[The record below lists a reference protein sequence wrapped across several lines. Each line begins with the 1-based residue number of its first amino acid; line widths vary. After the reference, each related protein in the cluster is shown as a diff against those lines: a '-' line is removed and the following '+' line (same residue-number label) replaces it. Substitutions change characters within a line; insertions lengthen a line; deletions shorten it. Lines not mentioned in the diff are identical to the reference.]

1 MKEPQGKKEYY
12 AKSNPLILNKDHL
25 AEVGKLAERYGEEI
39 GRKEEGGVAGR
50 LHDFG
55 KYSDRFQ
62 GVLLGT
68 HHGIDHAVGG
78 AVYLYLRNL
87 RKKNARIRYTSVIE
101 SILGHHDGLRSMDEL
116 DAMWQAENYAACLT
130 QKEPALST
138 KEEYLNAKKVFGTYH
153 FPEFSAP
160 ELPGPAFDYPVEA
173 MLDTRMLFSCLVDA
187 DYTISALD
195 NDPEYLK
202 KSVGQALD
210 VEASLQKLS
219 QHMDELRKTSTAKE
233 SLNRLREQVF
243 TTCGEMGERC
253 EPGLFRL
260 TAPTGVGKTMAML
273 HFALRH
279 CQTHGLRRIIVVLP
293 FLTLAEQTEEE
304 YKELIPGLL
313 VDHSQKDLPEAARE
327 LAARWDAPLVITT
340 SVRFFESLFSD
351 RPPTCRKLHHIANS
365 VVLFDEA
372 QSLPAQLAPATLR
385 AVHRLCE
392 RYHCTMLFSTA
403 TQPEFGALPPL
414 QKGKEAVW
422 EPTELLPDHAD
433 LYRQM
438 HRVNAAWCLEEDT
451 PLADIA
457 EEMAQQSSVCA
468 IVNLRRHA
476 RTLFQ
481 QLSEACGG
489 EKESLFLLSTDLC
502 PAHRLEVVET
512 IKKRLKQGRPCRVVA
527 TQCIEAGVDLDFD
540 AMYRAL
546 APLEAIIQAAGR
558 CNRNGRLPNGGQL
571 TIFIPDEA
579 GNLYPGG
586 EYERAANVVKDLWSK
601 TRRGLDLDD
610 PALIAEYYALLF
622 AGSKEDL
629 ALKQALTQKN
639 YPAVREAYQLIRQ
652 QGIQVIVPW
661 GKPENFQAIAK
672 EALDHGLSGE
682 LLRKAAPITVSCFER
697 EWVEQHATPL
707 YYINRRYGQK
717 TESGYYVLN
726 TGHERYYDSVVGLQ
740 IQSET
745 SGFSFLGY

>member
-78 AVYLYLRNL
+78 AVYLYLR
-87 RKKNARIRYTSVIE
+87 KNKARVRYTSVIE

-116 DAMWQAENYAACLT
+116 NERWQAENYAACLT

-138 KEEYLNAKKVFGTYH
+138 KEEYEEAIEAFRKD
-153 FPEFSAP
+153 FPDSFQ
-160 ELPGPAFDYPVEA
+160 LPKRTFEGGIEEA

-187 DYTISALD
+187 DYTISALEK
-195 NDPEYLK
+195 NPEYLK
-202 KSVGQALD
+202 ESVGQMLD
-210 VEASLQKLS
+210 AEASLRTLF
-219 QHMDELRKTSTAKE
+219 QHMDELRKSSTAKE

-243 TTCGEMGERC
+243 TTCGDMGERC

-273 HFALRH
+273 YFALRH
-279 CQTHGLRRIIVVLP
+279 CQANGLRRIIVVLP
-293 FLTLAEQTEEE
+293 FLTLAEQTERE
-304 YKELIPGLL
+304 YRQLIPDLL
-313 VDHSQKDLPEAARE
+313 VDHSQKELPEGARE

-351 RPPTCRKLHHIANS
+351 QPTSCRKLHHIANS

-372 QSLPAQLAPATLR
+372 QSLPAQLAPATLK
-385 AVHRLCE
+385 AVHWLCK

-403 TQPEFGALPPL
+403 TQPEFGALPAL
-414 QKGKEAVW
+414 QQEGEVVW
-422 EPTELLPDHAD
+422 EPTEVLAD
-433 LYRQM
+433 YADFYRQM
-438 HRVNAAWCLEEDT
+438 HRVNSVWYLEENT
-451 PLADIA
+451 PFAAIA
-457 EEMAQQSSVCA
+457 AEMTEQRSVCA

-476 RTLFQ
+476 RELFAE
-481 QLSEACGG
+481 LSKRCE
-489 EKESLFLLSTDLC
+489 EEESLFLLSTDLC
-502 PAHRLEVVET
+502 PAHRLAVIDE
-512 IKKRLKQGRPCRVVA
+512 IQARLHNNLPCRVVA

-540 AMYRAL
+540 AMYRTL

-558 CNRNGRLPNGGQL
+558 CNRNGRLPQGGTL
-571 TIFIPDEA
+571 TVFLPEEA
-579 GNLYPGG
+579 GTLYPGG
-586 EYERAANVVKDLWSK
+586 EYERAAGVVKALWGR
-601 TRRGLDLDD
+601 TRRGLDLDS
-610 PALIAEYYALLF
+610 PALIAEYYDMLF
-622 AGSKEDL
+622 EESKED
-629 ALKQALTQKN
+629 QALQKALSSKN

-652 QGIQVIVPW
+652 QGVQVIVPW
-661 GKPENFQAIAK
+661 GDREEFQKIAR
-672 EALDHGLSGE
+672 ELQDGLTGG
-682 LLRKAAPITVSCFER
+682 LLRRAAPLTVSCFER
-697 EWVEQHATPL
+697 DWVEQHATPL
-707 YYINRRYGQK
+707 YYIDRRSGQK
-717 TESGYYVLN
+717 TESAYYLLN
-726 TGHERYYDSVVGLQ
+726 TGHEGAYDNKTGLDTEKDLSNIFYQ
-740 IQSET
+740 
-745 SGFSFLGY
+745 

>member
-62 GVLLGT
+62 GILLGT
-68 HHGIDHAVGG
+68 HHGIDHAIGG
-78 AVYLYLRNL
+78 AVYLYLR
-87 RKKNARIRYTSVIE
+87 KNRARIRYTSVIE
-101 SILGHHDGLRSMDEL
+101 SILGHHDGLRSMGEL
-116 DAMWQAENYAACLT
+116 NERWQAENYAACLT

-138 KEEYLNAKKVFGTYH
+138 KEEYLNAAKAFGTYH
-153 FPEFSAP
+153 FPKFSAP

-187 DYTISALD
+187 DYTISALEK
-195 NDPEYLK
+195 NPEYLK
-202 KSVGQALD
+202 ESVGQMLD
-210 VEASLQKLS
+210 AEASLRTLF
-219 QHMDELRKTSTAKE
+219 QHMDELRKSSTAKE

-243 TTCGEMGERC
+243 TTCGDMGERC

-313 VDHSQKDLPEAARE
+313 VDHSQKDLPEEARE

-351 RPPTCRKLHHIANS
+351 RPTTCRKLHHIANS

-414 QKGKEAVW
+414 QKGNKSVW
-422 EPTELLPDHAD
+422 EPIELLPDHAD
-433 LYRQM
+433 LYHQM
-438 HRVNAAWCLEEDT
+438 HRVNAVWCLEKDT

-571 TIFIPDEA
+571 TVFIPDEM
-579 GNLYPGG
+579 GKLYPGG

-622 AGSKEDL
+622 AGSKEDP

-726 TGHERYYDSVVGLQ
+726 TGHEACYDNVIGLNVQ
-740 IQSET
+740 CET
-745 SGFSFLGY
+745 SEVYFL

>member
-78 AVYLYLRNL
+78 AVYLYLR
-87 RKKNARIRYTSVIE
+87 KNKARVRYTSVIE

-116 DAMWQAENYAACLT
+116 NERWQAENYAACLT

-138 KEEYLNAKKVFGTYH
+138 KEEYEEAIEAFRKD
-153 FPEFSAP
+153 FPDSFQ
-160 ELPGPAFDYPVEA
+160 LPKRTFEGGIEEA

-243 TTCGEMGERC
+243 TICGEMGERY

-304 YKELIPGLL
+304 YKELIPDLL
-313 VDHSQKDLPEAARE
+313 VDHSQKELPEEARE

-351 RPPTCRKLHHIANS
+351 RPTTCRKLHHIANS

-438 HRVNAAWCLEEDT
+438 HRVNAVWCLEKDT

-481 QLSEACGG
+481 QLSKACGG

-512 IKKRLKQGRPCRVVA
+512 IKKRLKQGQPCRVVA

-571 TIFIPDEA
+571 TVFIPDEM
-579 GNLYPGG
+579 GKLYPGG

-622 AGSKEDL
+622 AGSKEDP

-726 TGHERYYDSVVGLQ
+726 TGHERYYDNVVGLQ

>member
-1 MKEPQGKKEYY
+1 MKELQGKKEYY

-39 GRKEEGGVAGR
+39 GRTEEAGVAGR

-78 AVYLYLRNL
+78 AVYLYLL
-87 RKKNARIRYTSVIE
+87 KKNARLRYTAVIE
-101 SILGHHDGLRSMDEL
+101 SILGHHDGLRSMGEL
-116 DAMWQAENYAACLT
+116 NERWQAENYAACLT

-138 KEEYLNAKKVFGTYH
+138 KEEYLNAAKAFGTYH
-153 FPEFSAP
+153 FPKFSAP

-187 DYTISALD
+187 DYTISALEK
-195 NDPEYLK
+195 NPEYLK
-202 KSVGQALD
+202 ESVGQALD
-210 VEASLQKLS
+210 VEASLRTLF

-243 TTCGEMGERC
+243 TICGEMGERC

-313 VDHSQKDLPEAARE
+313 VDHSQKDLPEEARE

-351 RPPTCRKLHHIANS
+351 RPTACRKLHYIANS

-414 QKGKEAVW
+414 QKGNKPVW

-433 LYRQM
+433 LYHQM
-438 HRVNAAWCLEEDT
+438 HRVNAVWCLEKDT
-451 PLADIA
+451 LLADIA
-457 EEMAQQSSVCA
+457 EEMAQQSRVCA

-512 IKKRLKQGRPCRVVA
+512 IKKRLKQGQPCRVVA

-571 TIFIPDEA
+571 TVFIPDEV
-579 GNLYPGG
+579 GTLYPGG

-622 AGSKEDL
+622 AGSKEDP

-726 TGHERYYDSVVGLQ
+726 TGHEACYDNVIGLNVQ
-740 IQSET
+740 CET
-745 SGFSFLGY
+745 SEVYFL

>member
-68 HHGIDHAVGG
+68 HHGIDHAIGG
-78 AVYLYLRNL
+78 AVYLYLR
-87 RKKNARIRYTSVIE
+87 KNRARIRYTSVIE
-101 SILGHHDGLRSMDEL
+101 SILGHHDGLRSMGEL
-116 DAMWQAENYAACLT
+116 NERWQAENYAACLT

-138 KEEYLNAKKVFGTYH
+138 KEEYLNAAKAFGTYH
-153 FPEFSAP
+153 FPKFSAP

-187 DYTISALD
+187 DYTISALEK
-195 NDPEYLK
+195 NPEYLK
-202 KSVGQALD
+202 ESVGQMLD
-210 VEASLQKLS
+210 AEASLRTLF
-219 QHMDELRKTSTAKE
+219 QHMDELRKSSTAKE

-243 TTCGEMGERC
+243 TTCGDMGERC

-304 YKELIPGLL
+304 YKKLIPSLL
-313 VDHSQKDLPEAARE
+313 VDHSQKELPEEARE

-351 RPPTCRKLHHIANS
+351 RPTTCRKLHHIANS

-414 QKGKEAVW
+414 QKGNKSVW
-422 EPTELLPDHAD
+422 EPIELLPDHAD
-433 LYRQM
+433 LYHQM
-438 HRVNAAWCLEEDT
+438 HRVNAVWCLEKDT

-571 TIFIPDEA
+571 TVFIPDEV

-586 EYERAANVVKDLWSK
+586 EYERAANVVKDLWYK

-622 AGSKEDL
+622 AGSKEDP

-697 EWVEQHATPL
+697 DWVEQHATPL

-726 TGHERYYDSVVGLQ
+726 TGHEACYDNVIGLNVQ
-740 IQSET
+740 CET
-745 SGFSFLGY
+745 SEVYFL

>member
-39 GRKEEGGVAGR
+39 GRKEEAGVAGR

-138 KEEYLNAKKVFGTYH
+138 KKEYLNAKKVFGTYH

-187 DYTISALD
+187 DYTISALEK
-195 NDPEYLK
+195 NPEYLK
-202 KSVGQALD
+202 EIVGQALD
-210 VEASLQKLS
+210 VEASLRALF
-219 QHMDELRKTSTAKE
+219 QHMDELRKKSTAKE

-243 TTCGEMGERC
+243 TTCGEMGERY

-273 HFALRH
+273 YFALRH

-304 YKELIPGLL
+304 YKELIPSLL

-351 RPPTCRKLHHIANS
+351 RPTTCRKLHHIANS

-414 QKGKEAVW
+414 QKGNKPVW

-433 LYRQM
+433 LYHQM
-438 HRVNAAWCLEEDT
+438 HRANAVWCLEKDT
-451 PLADIA
+451 LLADIA

-481 QLSEACGG
+481 QLSKACGG

-512 IKKRLKQGRPCRVVA
+512 IKKRLKQGQPCRVVA

-571 TIFIPDEA
+571 TVFIPDEM
-579 GNLYPGG
+579 GKLYPGG

-610 PALIAEYYALLF
+610 PALIAEYYASLF
-622 AGSKEDL
+622 AGSKEDP

-652 QGIQVIVPW
+652 QGVQVIVPW
-661 GKPENFQAIAK
+661 GDLDEFQAIAK
-672 EALDHGLSGE
+672 EAEHGLTGK
-682 LLRKAAPITVSCFER
+682 LLHRAAPITVSCFER
-697 EWVEQHATPL
+697 DWVEQHATPL

-726 TGHERYYDSVVGLQ
+726 TGHEDAYDAVTGLN
-740 IQSET
+740 IQSEL
-745 SGFSFLGY
+745 SDICFA

>member
-39 GRKEEGGVAGR
+39 GRKEEAGVAGR

-78 AVYLYLRNL
+78 AVYLYLR
-87 RKKNARIRYTSVIE
+87 KNKARVRYTAVIE

-160 ELPGPAFDYPVEA
+160 ELPGPAFHYPVEA

-187 DYTISALD
+187 DYTISALEK
-195 NDPEYLK
+195 NPEYLK
-202 KSVGQALD
+202 ESVGQALD
-210 VEASLQKLS
+210 AEASLRTLF
-219 QHMDELRKTSTAKE
+219 QHMEKLRKNSTAKE

-313 VDHSQKDLPEAARE
+313 VDHSQKDLPEAVRE

-351 RPPTCRKLHHIANS
+351 RPTACRKLHHIANS

-385 AVHRLCE
+385 AVNRLCE

-414 QKGKEAVW
+414 QKGNKSVW
-422 EPTELLPDHAD
+422 EPIELLPDHAD
-433 LYRQM
+433 LYHQM
-438 HRVNAAWCLEEDT
+438 HRVNAVWCLEKDT
-451 PLADIA
+451 LLADIA

-512 IKKRLKQGRPCRVVA
+512 IKKRLKQGQPCRVVA

-571 TIFIPDEA
+571 TIFIPDEV

-697 EWVEQHATPL
+697 DWVEQHATPL

-726 TGHERYYDSVVGLQ
+726 TGHEDAYDAVTGLN
-740 IQSET
+740 IQSEL
-745 SGFSFLGY
+745 SDICFA

>member
-62 GVLLGT
+62 GILLGT
-68 HHGIDHAVGG
+68 HHGIDHAIGG
-78 AVYLYLRNL
+78 AVYLYLR
-87 RKKNARIRYTSVIE
+87 KNRARIRYTSVIE
-101 SILGHHDGLRSMDEL
+101 SILGHHDGLRSMGEL
-116 DAMWQAENYAACLT
+116 NERWQAENYAACLT

-138 KEEYLNAKKVFGTYH
+138 KEEYLNAAKAFGTYH
-153 FPEFSAP
+153 FPKFSAP

-187 DYTISALD
+187 DYTISALEK
-195 NDPEYLK
+195 NPEYLK
-202 KSVGQALD
+202 ESVGQMLD
-210 VEASLQKLS
+210 AEASLRTLF
-219 QHMDELRKTSTAKE
+219 QHMDELRKSSTAKE

-243 TTCGEMGERC
+243 TTCGDMGERC

-313 VDHSQKDLPEAARE
+313 VDHSQKDLPEEARE

-351 RPPTCRKLHHIANS
+351 RPTTCRKLHHIANS

-403 TQPEFGALPPL
+403 TQPEFGALPSL
-414 QKGKEAVW
+414 QKGNKSVW
-422 EPTELLPDHAD
+422 EPIELLPDHAD
-433 LYRQM
+433 LYHQM
-438 HRVNAAWCLEEDT
+438 HRVNAVWCLEKDT

-571 TIFIPDEA
+571 TVFIPDEM
-579 GNLYPGG
+579 GKLYPGG

-622 AGSKEDL
+622 AGSKEDP

-726 TGHERYYDSVVGLQ
+726 TGHEACYDNVIGLNVQ
-740 IQSET
+740 CET
-745 SGFSFLGY
+745 SEVYFL

>member
-68 HHGIDHAVGG
+68 HHGIDHAIGG
-78 AVYLYLRNL
+78 AVYLYLR
-87 RKKNARIRYTSVIE
+87 KNRARIRYTSVIE

-116 DAMWQAENYAACLT
+116 NERWQAENYAACLT

-138 KEEYLNAKKVFGTYH
+138 KEEYLNAAKAFGTYH
-153 FPEFSAP
+153 FPKFSAP

-187 DYTISALD
+187 DYTISALEK
-195 NDPEYLK
+195 NPEYLK
-202 KSVGQALD
+202 ESVGQALD
-210 VEASLQKLS
+210 AEASLRTLF

-279 CQTHGLRRIIVVLP
+279 CQTHDLRRIIVVLP

-313 VDHSQKDLPEAARE
+313 VDHSQKDLPEEARE

-351 RPPTCRKLHHIANS
+351 RPTTCRKLHHIANS

-414 QKGKEAVW
+414 QKGNKSVW
-422 EPTELLPDHAD
+422 EPIELLPDHAD
-433 LYRQM
+433 LYHQM
-438 HRVNAAWCLEEDT
+438 HRVNAVWCLEKDT
-451 PLADIA
+451 LLADIA

-481 QLSEACGG
+481 QLSKACGG

-512 IKKRLKQGRPCRVVA
+512 IKKRLKQGQPCRVVA

-571 TIFIPDEA
+571 TVFIPDEM
-579 GNLYPGG
+579 GKLYPGG

-610 PALIAEYYALLF
+610 PALIAEYYASLF
-622 AGSKEDL
+622 AGSKEDP

>member
-78 AVYLYLRNL
+78 AVYLYLR
-87 RKKNARIRYTSVIE
+87 KKNARIRYTSVIE

-116 DAMWQAENYAACLT
+116 DAKWKAENYAACLT
-130 QKEPALST
+130 QKAPALST
-138 KEEYLNAKKVFGTYH
+138 EEEYQEAIRAFHEDFPNAFK
-153 FPEFSAP
+153 
-160 ELPGPAFDYPVEA
+160 LPKQKFEEGLEA

-195 NDPEYLK
+195 NDPEYLE
-202 KSVGQALD
+202 KSVGPVLD
-210 VEASLQKLS
+210 VETSLQELF
-219 QHMDELRKTSTAKE
+219 QHMEELRKNSTAKE

-279 CQTHGLRRIIVVLP
+279 CRAHGLRRIIVVLP

-304 YKELIPGLL
+304 YKELIPDLL

-351 RPPTCRKLHHIANS
+351 RPTTCRKLHHIANS

-403 TQPEFGALPPL
+403 TQPEFGFLPALQTEKKP
-414 QKGKEAVW
+414 VW
-422 EPTELLPDHAD
+422 APTELLAEHAD

-438 HRVNAAWCLEEDT
+438 HRVNAVWCLERDT

-481 QLSEACGG
+481 QLSEVCDG

-502 PAHRLEVVET
+502 PAHRLEVVDT
-512 IKKRLKQGRPCRVVA
+512 IKKRLKQGQPCRVVA

-558 CNRNGRLPNGGQL
+558 CNRNGRLPDGGQL
-571 TIFIPDEA
+571 TVFIPDEM

-586 EYERAANVVKDLWSK
+586 EYERAAGIVKVLWNR
-601 TRRGLDLDD
+601 TRLGLDLDD

-622 AGSKEDL
+622 AGSKEDP
-629 ALKQALTQKN
+629 ALKQALAQKN

-652 QGIQVIVPW
+652 QGVQVIVPW
-661 GKPENFQAIAK
+661 GDLDEFQAIAK
-672 EALDHGLSGE
+672 EAEHGLTGK
-682 LLRKAAPITVSCFER
+682 LLHLAAPITVSCFER
-697 EWVEQHATPL
+697 DWVEQHATPL
-707 YYINRRYGQK
+707 YYINRRHGQK
-717 TESGYYVLN
+717 TESGYYLLN
-726 TGHERYYDSVVGLQ
+726 TGHEDAYDAVRGLD
-740 IQSET
+740 ITSEM
-745 SGFSFLGY
+745 SDIYFF

>member
-78 AVYLYLRNL
+78 AVYLYLR
-87 RKKNARIRYTSVIE
+87 KNKARIRYTSVIE
-101 SILGHHDGLRSMDEL
+101 SILGHHDGLRSMGEL
-116 DAMWQAENYAACLT
+116 NERWQAENYAACLT

-138 KEEYLNAKKVFGTYH
+138 KEEYLNAAKAFGTYH
-153 FPEFSAP
+153 FPKFSAP

-187 DYTISALD
+187 DYTISALEK
-195 NDPEYLK
+195 NPEYLK
-202 KSVGQALD
+202 ESVGQALD
-210 VEASLQKLS
+210 VEASLRALF

-243 TTCGEMGERC
+243 TTCGEMGERY

-293 FLTLAEQTEEE
+293 FLTLAEQTERE
-304 YKELIPGLL
+304 YQNLIPGLL
-313 VDHSQKDLPEAARE
+313 VDHSQKDLPEAVRE

-351 RPPTCRKLHHIANS
+351 RPTACRKLHHIANS

-414 QKGKEAVW
+414 QKGNKPVW

-433 LYRQM
+433 LYHQM
-438 HRVNAAWCLEEDT
+438 HRVNAAWCLEKDT

-481 QLSEACGG
+481 QLSKACGG

-512 IKKRLKQGRPCRVVA
+512 IKKRLKQGQPCRVVA

-558 CNRNGRLPNGGQL
+558 CNRNGRLPNGGRL
-571 TIFIPDEA
+571 TVFIPDEV
-579 GNLYPGG
+579 GKLYPGG
-586 EYERAANVVKDLWSK
+586 EYERAANVVKVLWSK

-726 TGHERYYDSVVGLQ
+726 TGHEKYYDSVVGLQ

>member
-39 GRKEEGGVAGR
+39 GRKEEAGVAGR

-78 AVYLYLRNL
+78 AVYLYLR
-87 RKKNARIRYTSVIE
+87 KNKARVRYTAVIE

-160 ELPGPAFDYPVEA
+160 ELPGPAFHYPVEA

-187 DYTISALD
+187 DYTISALEK
-195 NDPEYLK
+195 NPEYLK
-202 KSVGQALD
+202 ESVGQALD
-210 VEASLQKLS
+210 AEASLRTLF
-219 QHMDELRKTSTAKE
+219 QHMEKLRKNSTAKE

-313 VDHSQKDLPEAARE
+313 VDHSQKDLPEAVRE

-351 RPPTCRKLHHIANS
+351 RPTACRKLHHIANS

-385 AVHRLCE
+385 AVNRLCE
-392 RYHCTMLFSTA
+392 RYHCTMLFASPPKWEQIGMGTDRAFAGPCRLVSPDAPGQCGVVLGKGYSAGGYCRRNGTTEQCVRHCKPAPSRQDSVSA
-403 TQPEFGALPPL
+403 TFRSVRWGEGKLVSSQHGSLPGSSAGGSGDHQETSQTGPALPR
-414 QKGKEAVW
+414 GS
-422 EPTELLPDHAD
+422 
-433 LYRQM
+433 
-438 HRVNAAWCLEEDT
+438 N
-451 PLADIA
+451 
-457 EEMAQQSSVCA
+457 SV
-468 IVNLRRHA
+468 H
-476 RTLFQ
+476 
-481 QLSEACGG
+481 
-489 EKESLFLLSTDLC
+489 
-502 PAHRLEVVET
+502 
-512 IKKRLKQGRPCRVVA
+512 
-527 TQCIEAGVDLDFD
+527 
-540 AMYRAL
+540 
-546 APLEAIIQAAGR
+546 
-558 CNRNGRLPNGGQL
+558 
-571 TIFIPDEA
+571 
-579 GNLYPGG
+579 
-586 EYERAANVVKDLWSK
+586 
-601 TRRGLDLDD
+601 
-610 PALIAEYYALLF
+610 
-622 AGSKEDL
+622 
-629 ALKQALTQKN
+629 
-639 YPAVREAYQLIRQ
+639 
-652 QGIQVIVPW
+652 
-661 GKPENFQAIAK
+661 
-672 EALDHGLSGE
+672 
-682 LLRKAAPITVSCFER
+682 
-697 EWVEQHATPL
+697 
-707 YYINRRYGQK
+707 
-717 TESGYYVLN
+717 
-726 TGHERYYDSVVGLQ
+726 
-740 IQSET
+740 
-745 SGFSFLGY
+745 

>member
-78 AVYLYLRNL
+78 AVYLYLR
-87 RKKNARIRYTSVIE
+87 KNKARLRYTAVIE
-101 SILGHHDGLRSMDEL
+101 SILGHHDGLRSMGEL
-116 DAMWQAENYAACLT
+116 NERWQAENYAACLT

-138 KEEYLNAKKVFGTYH
+138 KEEYLNAAKAFGTYH
-153 FPEFSAP
+153 FPKFSAP

-187 DYTISALD
+187 DYTISALEK
-195 NDPEYLK
+195 NPEYLK
-202 KSVGQALD
+202 ESVGQMLD
-210 VEASLQKLS
+210 AEASLRTLF
-219 QHMDELRKTSTAKE
+219 QHMDELRKSSTAKE

-243 TTCGEMGERC
+243 TTCGDMGERC

-304 YKELIPGLL
+304 YKKLIPSLL
-313 VDHSQKDLPEAARE
+313 VDHSQKELPEEARE

-351 RPPTCRKLHHIANS
+351 RPTTCRKLHHIANS

-414 QKGKEAVW
+414 QKGNKSVW
-422 EPTELLPDHAD
+422 EPIELLPDHAD
-433 LYRQM
+433 LYHQM
-438 HRVNAAWCLEEDT
+438 HRVNAVWCLEKDT
-451 PLADIA
+451 LLADIA

-481 QLSEACGG
+481 QLSKACGG

-512 IKKRLKQGRPCRVVA
+512 IKKRLKQGQPCRVVA

-571 TIFIPDEA
+571 TVFIPDEM
-579 GNLYPGG
+579 GKLYPGG

-610 PALIAEYYALLF
+610 PALIAEYYASLF
-622 AGSKEDL
+622 AGSKEDP

>member
-78 AVYLYLRNL
+78 AVYLYLR
-87 RKKNARIRYTSVIE
+87 KNKARLRYTAVIE
-101 SILGHHDGLRSMDEL
+101 SILGHHDGLRSMGEL
-116 DAMWQAENYAACLT
+116 NERWQAENYAACLT

-138 KEEYLNAKKVFGTYH
+138 KEEYLNAAKAFGTYH
-153 FPEFSAP
+153 FPKFSAP

-187 DYTISALD
+187 DYTISALEK
-195 NDPEYLK
+195 NPEYLK
-202 KSVGQALD
+202 ESVGQMLD
-210 VEASLQKLS
+210 AEASLRTLF
-219 QHMDELRKTSTAKE
+219 QHMDELRKSSTAKE

-243 TTCGEMGERC
+243 TTCGDMGERC

-304 YKELIPGLL
+304 YKKLIPSLL
-313 VDHSQKDLPEAARE
+313 VDHSQKELPEEARE

-351 RPPTCRKLHHIANS
+351 RPTTCRKLHHIANS

-414 QKGKEAVW
+414 QKGNKSVW
-422 EPTELLPDHAD
+422 EPIELLPDHAD
-433 LYRQM
+433 LYHQM
-438 HRVNAAWCLEEDT
+438 HRVNAVWCLEKDT
-451 PLADIA
+451 LLADIA

-481 QLSEACGG
+481 QLSKACGG

-512 IKKRLKQGRPCRVVA
+512 IKKRLKQGQPCRVVA

-571 TIFIPDEA
+571 TVFIPDEM
-579 GNLYPGG
+579 GKLYPGG

-610 PALIAEYYALLF
+610 PALIAEYYASLF
-622 AGSKEDL
+622 AGSKEDP

-726 TGHERYYDSVVGLQ
+726 TGHEKYYDSVVGLQ

>member
-78 AVYLYLRNL
+78 AVYLYLR
-87 RKKNARIRYTSVIE
+87 KNKARVRYTSVIE

-116 DAMWQAENYAACLT
+116 NERWQAENYAACLT

-138 KEEYLNAKKVFGTYH
+138 KEEYLNAAKAFGTYH
-153 FPEFSAP
+153 FPKFSAP

-187 DYTISALD
+187 DYTISALEK
-195 NDPEYLK
+195 NPEYLK
-202 KSVGQALD
+202 ESVGQALD
-210 VEASLQKLS
+210 AEASLRTLF

-243 TTCGEMGERC
+243 TTCGDMGERC

-273 HFALRH
+273 YFALRH

-304 YKELIPGLL
+304 YKKLIPGLL
-313 VDHSQKDLPEAARE
+313 VDHSQKDLPEEARE

-351 RPPTCRKLHHIANS
+351 RPTTCRKLHHIANS

-414 QKGKEAVW
+414 QKGNKSVW
-422 EPTELLPDHAD
+422 EPIELLPDHAD
-433 LYRQM
+433 LYHQM
-438 HRVNAAWCLEEDT
+438 HRVNAVWCLEKDT
-451 PLADIA
+451 LLADIA

-481 QLSEACGG
+481 QLSKACGG

-512 IKKRLKQGRPCRVVA
+512 IKKRLKQGQPCRVVA

-571 TIFIPDEA
+571 TVFIPDEM
-579 GNLYPGG
+579 GKLYPGG

-622 AGSKEDL
+622 AGSKEDP

>member
-1 MKEPQGKKEYY
+1 M
-12 AKSNPLILNKDHL
+12 
-25 AEVGKLAERYGEEI
+25 
-39 GRKEEGGVAGR
+39 
-50 LHDFG
+50 
-55 KYSDRFQ
+55 
-62 GVLLGT
+62 
-68 HHGIDHAVGG
+68 
-78 AVYLYLRNL
+78 
-87 RKKNARIRYTSVIE
+87 
-101 SILGHHDGLRSMDEL
+101 
-116 DAMWQAENYAACLT
+116 
-130 QKEPALST
+130 
-138 KEEYLNAKKVFGTYH
+138 
-153 FPEFSAP
+153 
-160 ELPGPAFDYPVEA
+160 
-173 MLDTRMLFSCLVDA
+173 
-187 DYTISALD
+187 
-195 NDPEYLK
+195 
-202 KSVGQALD
+202 
-210 VEASLQKLS
+210 
-219 QHMDELRKTSTAKE
+219 
-233 SLNRLREQVF
+233 
-243 TTCGEMGERC
+243 
-253 EPGLFRL
+253 
-260 TAPTGVGKTMAML
+260 
-273 HFALRH
+273 
-279 CQTHGLRRIIVVLP
+279 
-293 FLTLAEQTEEE
+293 
-304 YKELIPGLL
+304 
-313 VDHSQKDLPEAARE
+313 DHSQKELPEAARE

-351 RPPTCRKLHHIANS
+351 RPTACRKLHHIANS

-438 HRVNAAWCLEEDT
+438 HRVNAVWCLEKDT

-481 QLSEACGG
+481 QLSKACGG
-489 EKESLFLLSTDLC
+489 EKGSLFLLSTDLC

-512 IKKRLKQGRPCRVVA
+512 IKKRLKQGQPCRVVA

-726 TGHERYYDSVVGLQ
+726 TGHEDAYDAVTGLN
-740 IQSET
+740 IQSEL
-745 SGFSFLGY
+745 SDICFA

>member
-39 GRKEEGGVAGR
+39 GRKEEAGVAGR

-78 AVYLYLRNL
+78 AVYLYLR
-87 RKKNARIRYTSVIE
+87 KKNAHIRYTSVIE

-116 DAMWQAENYAACLT
+116 NERWQAENYAVCLT

-138 KEEYLNAKKVFGTYH
+138 KEEYLNAAKAFGTYH
-153 FPEFSAP
+153 FPKFSAP

-187 DYTISALD
+187 DYTISALEK
-195 NDPEYLK
+195 NPEYLK
-202 KSVGQALD
+202 ESVGQALD
-210 VEASLQKLS
+210 AEASLRTLF

-351 RPPTCRKLHHIANS
+351 RPTACRKLHHIANS

-433 LYRQM
+433 LYHQM
-438 HRVNAAWCLEEDT
+438 HRVNAVWCLEKDT
-451 PLADIA
+451 LLADIA

-571 TIFIPDEA
+571 TVFIPDEM
-579 GNLYPGG
+579 GKLYPGG

-601 TRRGLDLDD
+601 IRRGLDLDD

-622 AGSKEDL
+622 ADSKEDL

-726 TGHERYYDSVVGLQ
+726 TGHEDAYDAVTGLN
-740 IQSET
+740 IQSEL
-745 SGFSFLGY
+745 SDICFA

>member
-1 MKEPQGKKEYY
+1 MDIKKYY
-12 AKSNPLILNKDHL
+12 AKSKPHILNKDHL
-25 AEVGKLAERYGEEI
+25 TQVGKLAERYGEEI

-68 HHGIDHAVGG
+68 HHGIDHAIGG
-78 AVYLYLRNL
+78 AVYLYRE
-87 RKKNARIRYTSVIE
+87 KPNAHIRYTPVIE
-101 SILGHHDGLRSMDEL
+101 SILGHHDGLRSMGEL
-116 DAMWQAENYAACLT
+116 EDRWNAEGIAACLT
-130 QKEPALST
+130 QKD
-138 KEEYLNAKKVFGTYH
+138 
-153 FPEFSAP
+153 
-160 ELPGPAFDYPVEA
+160 PAFSSEKDYTEA
-173 MLDTRMLFSCLVDA
+173 KQAFRQDFPDSIKLPKQENGGRNPLEKMLDTRMLFSCLVDA
-187 DYTISALD
+187 DYTVSALD
-195 NDPEYLK
+195 HDPEYLT
-202 KSVGQALD
+202 KSVGSALD
-210 VEASLQKLS
+210 AAASLERLS
-219 QHMDELRKTSTAKE
+219 QHMEEIRKTSTAQKT
-233 SLNRLREQVF
+233 LNCLRERVF
-243 TTCGEMGERC
+243 ATCGEIGETC
-253 EPGLFRL
+253 PPGLFRL
-260 TAPTGVGKTMAML
+260 TAPTGVGKTLAML
-273 HFALRH
+273 NFALRH
-279 CQTHGLRRIIVVLP
+279 CQANGLRRIIVVLP
-293 FLTLAEQTEEE
+293 FLTLAEQTERE
-304 YKELIPGLL
+304 YRQLIPELL
-313 VDHSQKDLPEAARE
+313 VDHSQKELPEGARE

-351 RPPTCRKLHHIANS
+351 QPTTCRKLHHIANS

-438 HRVNAAWCLEEDT
+438 HRVNAVWCLEKDT

-481 QLSEACGG
+481 QLSKACGG

-512 IKKRLKQGRPCRVVA
+512 IKKRLKQGQPCRVVA

-571 TIFIPDEA
+571 TVFIPDEM
-579 GNLYPGG
+579 GKLYPGG

-697 EWVEQHATPL
+697 DWVEQHATPL

-726 TGHERYYDSVVGLQ
+726 TGHEDAYDAVRGLD
-740 IQSET
+740 IAGEMSDIY
-745 SGFSFLGY
+745 FF

>member
-68 HHGIDHAVGG
+68 HHGIDHAIGG
-78 AVYLYLRNL
+78 AVYLYLR
-87 RKKNARIRYTSVIE
+87 KNRARIRYTSVIE

-116 DAMWQAENYAACLT
+116 NERWQAENYAVCLT

-138 KEEYLNAKKVFGTYH
+138 KEEYLNAAKAFGTYH
-153 FPEFSAP
+153 FPKFSAP

-187 DYTISALD
+187 DYTISALEK
-195 NDPEYLK
+195 NPEYLK
-202 KSVGQALD
+202 ESVGQALD
-210 VEASLQKLS
+210 AEASLRTLF

-243 TTCGEMGERC
+243 TTCGDMGERC

-273 HFALRH
+273 YFALRH

-304 YKELIPGLL
+304 YKKLIPGLL
-313 VDHSQKDLPEAARE
+313 VDHSQKDLPEEARE

-351 RPPTCRKLHHIANS
+351 RPTTCRKLHHIANS

-414 QKGKEAVW
+414 QKGNKSVW
-422 EPTELLPDHAD
+422 EPIELLPDHAD
-433 LYRQM
+433 LYHQM
-438 HRVNAAWCLEEDT
+438 HRVNAVWCLEKDT
-451 PLADIA
+451 LLADIA

-481 QLSEACGG
+481 QLSKACGG

-512 IKKRLKQGRPCRVVA
+512 IKKRLKQGQPCRVVA

-571 TIFIPDEA
+571 TVFIPDEV
-579 GNLYPGG
+579 GKLYPGG

-622 AGSKEDL
+622 AGSKEDP

-672 EALDHGLSGE
+672 EVLDHGLSGE

-726 TGHERYYDSVVGLQ
+726 TGHEACYDNVIGLNVQ
-740 IQSET
+740 CET
-745 SGFSFLGY
+745 SEVYFL

>member
-68 HHGIDHAVGG
+68 HHGIDHAIGG
-78 AVYLYLRNL
+78 AVYLYLR
-87 RKKNARIRYTSVIE
+87 KNRARIRYTSVIE
-101 SILGHHDGLRSMDEL
+101 SILGHHDGLRSMGEL
-116 DAMWQAENYAACLT
+116 NERWQAENYAACLT

-138 KEEYLNAKKVFGTYH
+138 KEEYLNAAKAFGTYH
-153 FPEFSAP
+153 FPKFSAP

-187 DYTISALD
+187 DYTISALEK
-195 NDPEYLK
+195 NPEYLK
-202 KSVGQALD
+202 ESVGQMLD
-210 VEASLQKLS
+210 AEASLRTLF
-219 QHMDELRKTSTAKE
+219 QHMDELRKSSTAKE

-243 TTCGEMGERC
+243 TTCGDMGERC

-304 YKELIPGLL
+304 YKKLIPSLL
-313 VDHSQKDLPEAARE
+313 VDHSQKELPEEARE

-351 RPPTCRKLHHIANS
+351 RPTTCRKLHHIANS

-414 QKGKEAVW
+414 QKGNKSVW
-422 EPTELLPDHAD
+422 EPIELLPDHAD
-433 LYRQM
+433 LYHQM
-438 HRVNAAWCLEEDT
+438 HRVNAVWCLEKDT
-451 PLADIA
+451 LLADIA

-481 QLSEACGG
+481 QLSKACGG

-512 IKKRLKQGRPCRVVA
+512 IKKRLKQGQPCRVVA

-571 TIFIPDEA
+571 TVFIPDEM
-579 GNLYPGG
+579 GKLYPGG

-610 PALIAEYYALLF
+610 PALIAEYYASLF
-622 AGSKEDL
+622 AGSKEDP

>member
-68 HHGIDHAVGG
+68 HHGIDHAIGG
-78 AVYLYLRNL
+78 AVYLYLR
-87 RKKNARIRYTSVIE
+87 KNRARIRYTSVIE
-101 SILGHHDGLRSMDEL
+101 SILGHHDGLRSMGEL
-116 DAMWQAENYAACLT
+116 NERWQAENYAACLT

-138 KEEYLNAKKVFGTYH
+138 KEEYLNAAKAFGTYH
-153 FPEFSAP
+153 FPKFSAP

-187 DYTISALD
+187 DYTISALEK
-195 NDPEYLK
+195 NPEYLK
-202 KSVGQALD
+202 ESVGQMLD
-210 VEASLQKLS
+210 AEASLRALF
-219 QHMDELRKTSTAKE
+219 QHMDELRKKSTAKE

-293 FLTLAEQTEEE
+293 FLTLAEQTEKE

-313 VDHSQKDLPEAARE
+313 VDHSQKDLPEEARE

-351 RPPTCRKLHHIANS
+351 RPTACRKLHHIANS

-438 HRVNAAWCLEEDT
+438 HRVNAVWCLEKDT

-571 TIFIPDEA
+571 TVFIPDEV

-586 EYERAANVVKDLWSK
+586 EYERAANVVKDLWYK

-622 AGSKEDL
+622 AGSKEDP

-697 EWVEQHATPL
+697 DWVEQHATPL

-726 TGHERYYDSVVGLQ
+726 TGHEACYDNVIGLNVQ
-740 IQSET
+740 CET
-745 SGFSFLGY
+745 SEVYFL

>member
-39 GRKEEGGVAGR
+39 GRKEEAGVAGR

-78 AVYLYLRNL
+78 AVYLYLR
-87 RKKNARIRYTSVIE
+87 KKNAHIRYTSVIE

-116 DAMWQAENYAACLT
+116 NERWQAENYAVCLT

-138 KEEYLNAKKVFGTYH
+138 KEEYLNAAKAFGTYH
-153 FPEFSAP
+153 FPKFSEP

-187 DYTISALD
+187 DYTISALEK
-195 NDPEYLK
+195 NPEYLK
-202 KSVGQALD
+202 ESVGQALD
-210 VEASLQKLS
+210 AEASLRTLF

-243 TTCGEMGERC
+243 TTCGDMGERC

-304 YKELIPGLL
+304 YKKLIPSLL
-313 VDHSQKDLPEAARE
+313 VDHSQKELPEEARE

-351 RPPTCRKLHHIANS
+351 RPTTCRKLHHIANS

-414 QKGKEAVW
+414 QKGNKSVW
-422 EPTELLPDHAD
+422 EPIELLPDHAD
-433 LYRQM
+433 LYHQM
-438 HRVNAAWCLEEDT
+438 HRVNAVWCLEKDT
-451 PLADIA
+451 LLADIA

-481 QLSEACGG
+481 QLSKACGG

-512 IKKRLKQGRPCRVVA
+512 IKKRLKQGQPCRVVA

-571 TIFIPDEA
+571 TVFIPDEM
-579 GNLYPGG
+579 GKLYPGG

-610 PALIAEYYALLF
+610 PALIAEYYASLF
-622 AGSKEDL
+622 AGSKEDP

>member
-78 AVYLYLRNL
+78 AVYLYLR
-87 RKKNARIRYTSVIE
+87 KKNAHIRYTSVIE

-116 DAMWQAENYAACLT
+116 NERWQAENYAVCLT

-138 KEEYLNAKKVFGTYH
+138 KEEYLNAAKAFGTYH
-153 FPEFSAP
+153 FPKFSAP

-187 DYTISALD
+187 DYTISALEK
-195 NDPEYLK
+195 NPEYLK
-202 KSVGQALD
+202 ESVGQALD
-210 VEASLQKLS
+210 AEASLRTLF

-243 TTCGEMGERC
+243 TTCGDMGERC

-273 HFALRH
+273 YFALRH

-304 YKELIPGLL
+304 YKKLIPSLL
-313 VDHSQKDLPEAARE
+313 VDHSQKELPEAARE

-351 RPPTCRKLHHIANS
+351 RPTTCRKLHHIANS

-438 HRVNAAWCLEEDT
+438 HRVNAVWCLEKDT

-571 TIFIPDEA
+571 TVFIPDEM
-579 GNLYPGG
+579 GKLYPGG

-672 EALDHGLSGE
+672 EALEHGLSGE
-682 LLRKAAPITVSCFER
+682 LLHKVAPITVSCFER

-726 TGHERYYDSVVGLQ
+726 TGHEDAYDALTGLN
-740 IQSET
+740 IQSEL
-745 SGFSFLGY
+745 SDICFA

>member
-78 AVYLYLRNL
+78 AVYLYLR
-87 RKKNARIRYTSVIE
+87 KNKARVRYTSVIE

-116 DAMWQAENYAACLT
+116 NERWQAENYAACLT

-138 KEEYLNAKKVFGTYH
+138 KEEYEEAIEAFRKD
-153 FPEFSAP
+153 FPDSFQ
-160 ELPGPAFDYPVEA
+160 LPKRTFEGGIEEA

-243 TTCGEMGERC
+243 TICGEMGERY

-304 YKELIPGLL
+304 YKKLIPSLL
-313 VDHSQKDLPEAARE
+313 VDHSQKELPEAARE
-327 LAARWDAPLVITT
+327 LAARWDAP
-340 SVRFFESLFSD
+340 
-351 RPPTCRKLHHIANS
+351 
-365 VVLFDEA
+365 
-372 QSLPAQLAPATLR
+372 
-385 AVHRLCE
+385 
-392 RYHCTMLFSTA
+392 
-403 TQPEFGALPPL
+403 
-414 QKGKEAVW
+414 
-422 EPTELLPDHAD
+422 
-433 LYRQM
+433 
-438 HRVNAAWCLEEDT
+438 
-451 PLADIA
+451 
-457 EEMAQQSSVCA
+457 
-468 IVNLRRHA
+468 
-476 RTLFQ
+476 
-481 QLSEACGG
+481 
-489 EKESLFLLSTDLC
+489 
-502 PAHRLEVVET
+502 
-512 IKKRLKQGRPCRVVA
+512 
-527 TQCIEAGVDLDFD
+527 
-540 AMYRAL
+540 
-546 APLEAIIQAAGR
+546 
-558 CNRNGRLPNGGQL
+558 
-571 TIFIPDEA
+571 
-579 GNLYPGG
+579 
-586 EYERAANVVKDLWSK
+586 
-601 TRRGLDLDD
+601 
-610 PALIAEYYALLF
+610 
-622 AGSKEDL
+622 
-629 ALKQALTQKN
+629 
-639 YPAVREAYQLIRQ
+639 
-652 QGIQVIVPW
+652 
-661 GKPENFQAIAK
+661 
-672 EALDHGLSGE
+672 
-682 LLRKAAPITVSCFER
+682 
-697 EWVEQHATPL
+697 
-707 YYINRRYGQK
+707 
-717 TESGYYVLN
+717 
-726 TGHERYYDSVVGLQ
+726 
-740 IQSET
+740 
-745 SGFSFLGY
+745 

>member
-78 AVYLYLRNL
+78 AVYLYLR
-87 RKKNARIRYTSVIE
+87 KNKARVRYTSVIE

-116 DAMWQAENYAACLT
+116 NERWQAENYAACLT

-138 KEEYLNAKKVFGTYH
+138 KEEYLNAAKAFGTYH
-153 FPEFSAP
+153 FPKFSAP
-160 ELPGPAFDYPVEA
+160 ELPGPAFDYLVEA

-187 DYTISALD
+187 DYTISALEK
-195 NDPEYLK
+195 NPEYLK
-202 KSVGQALD
+202 ESVGQALD
-210 VEASLQKLS
+210 VEASLRALF

-243 TTCGEMGERC
+243 TICGEMGERC

-304 YKELIPGLL
+304 YKKLIPSLL
-313 VDHSQKDLPEAARE
+313 VDHSQKELPEEARE

-351 RPPTCRKLHHIANS
+351 RPTTCRKLHHIANS

-414 QKGKEAVW
+414 QKGNKSVW
-422 EPTELLPDHAD
+422 EPIELLPDHAD
-433 LYRQM
+433 LYHQM
-438 HRVNAAWCLEEDT
+438 HRVNAVWCLEKDT
-451 PLADIA
+451 LLADIA

-481 QLSEACGG
+481 QLSKACGG

-512 IKKRLKQGRPCRVVA
+512 IKKRLKQGQPCRVVA

-571 TIFIPDEA
+571 TVFIPDEM
-579 GNLYPGG
+579 GKLYPGG

-610 PALIAEYYALLF
+610 PALIAEYYASLF
-622 AGSKEDL
+622 AGSKEDP

>member
-1 MKEPQGKKEYY
+1 MDIKKYY
-12 AKSNPLILNKDHL
+12 AKSEPHILNKDHL
-25 AEVGKLAERYGEEI
+25 TQVGKLAERYGEGI

-68 HHGIDHAVGG
+68 HHGIDHAIGG
-78 AVYLYLRNL
+78 AVYLYLR
-87 RKKNARIRYTSVIE
+87 KNRARIRYTSVIE
-101 SILGHHDGLRSMDEL
+101 SILGHHDGLRSMGEL
-116 DAMWQAENYAACLT
+116 NERWQAENYAACLT

-138 KEEYLNAKKVFGTYH
+138 KEEYEEAIEAFRKD
-153 FPEFSAP
+153 FPDSFQ
-160 ELPGPAFDYPVEA
+160 LPKRTFEGGIEEA

-243 TTCGEMGERC
+243 TICGEMGERY

-304 YKELIPGLL
+304 YKELIPDLL
-313 VDHSQKDLPEAARE
+313 VDHSQKELPEGARE

-351 RPPTCRKLHHIANS
+351 QPTTCRKLHHIANS

-372 QSLPAQLAPATLR
+372 QSLPAQLAPATLK
-385 AVHRLCE
+385 AVHWLCR

-403 TQPEFGALPPL
+403 TQPEFGALPAL
-414 QKGKEAVW
+414 QQEGKAVW
-422 EPTELLPDHAD
+422 EPTEVLAD
-433 LYRQM
+433 YADFYRQM
-438 HRVNAAWCLEEDT
+438 HRVNSVWQLEENT
-451 PLADIA
+451 PFAAIA
-457 EEMAQQSSVCA
+457 AEMAEQRSVCA

-476 RTLFQ
+476 RELFAE
-481 QLSEACGG
+481 LSKRCE
-489 EKESLFLLSTDLC
+489 EEESLFLLSTDLC
-502 PAHRLEVVET
+502 PAHRLAVIDE
-512 IKKRLKQGRPCRVVA
+512 IQARLHNNLPCRVVA

-540 AMYRAL
+540 AMYRTL

-558 CNRNGRLPNGGQL
+558 CNRNGRLPQGGTL
-571 TIFIPDEA
+571 TVFLPEEA
-579 GNLYPGG
+579 GPLYPGG
-586 EYERAANVVKDLWSK
+586 EYERAAGVVKALWGR
-601 TRRGLDLDD
+601 TRRGLDLDS
-610 PALIAEYYALLF
+610 PALIAEYYDMLF
-622 AGSKEDL
+622 AESKED
-629 ALKQALTQKN
+629 QALRKALSSKN

-652 QGIQVIVPW
+652 QGVQVIVPW
-661 GKPENFQAIAK
+661 GDREEFQKIAR
-672 EALDHGLSGE
+672 ELQDGLTGG
-682 LLRKAAPITVSCFER
+682 LLRRAAPLTVSCFER
-697 EWVEQHATPL
+697 DWVEQHATPL
-707 YYINRRYGQK
+707 YYIDRRSGQK
-717 TESGYYVLN
+717 TESAYYLLN
-726 TGHERYYDSVVGLQ
+726 TGHEGAYDNKTGLDTEKDLSNIFYQ
-740 IQSET
+740 
-745 SGFSFLGY
+745 

>member
-68 HHGIDHAVGG
+68 HHGIDHAIGG
-78 AVYLYLRNL
+78 AVYLYLR
-87 RKKNARIRYTSVIE
+87 KNKARIRYTSVIE
-101 SILGHHDGLRSMDEL
+101 SILGHHDGLRSMGEL
-116 DAMWQAENYAACLT
+116 EDRWNAEGLAACLT
-130 QKEPALST
+130 QKAPAFS
-138 KEEYLNAKKVFGTYH
+138 KEEEYREAVRAFEED
-153 FPEFSAP
+153 FPDSIK
-160 ELPGPAFDYPVEA
+160 LPKQENGGRIPLEK

-187 DYTISALD
+187 DYTVSALD
-195 NDPEYLK
+195 HDPEYLT
-202 KSVGQALD
+202 KSVGSALD
-210 VEASLQKLS
+210 AAASLEKLS
-219 QHMDELRKTSTAKE
+219 QHMEEIRKTSTAQKT
-233 SLNRLREQVF
+233 LNCLRERVF
-243 TTCGEMGERC
+243 ATCGEVGETC
-253 EPGLFRL
+253 PPGLFRL
-260 TAPTGVGKTMAML
+260 TAPTGVGKTLAML
-273 HFALRH
+273 NFALRH

-304 YKELIPGLL
+304 YKELTPGLL
-313 VDHSQKDLPEAARE
+313 VDHSQKDLPEEARE

-351 RPPTCRKLHHIANS
+351 RPTACRKLHHIANS

-414 QKGKEAVW
+414 QKGNKSVW
-422 EPTELLPDHAD
+422 EPIELLPDHAD
-433 LYRQM
+433 LYHQM
-438 HRVNAAWCLEEDT
+438 HRVNAVWCLEKDT
-451 PLADIA
+451 LLADIA

-476 RTLFQ
+476 RALFQ

-512 IKKRLKQGRPCRVVA
+512 IKKRLKQGQPCRVVA

-672 EALDHGLSGE
+672 EALEHGLSGE
-682 LLRKAAPITVSCFER
+682 LLHKVAPITVSCFER

-726 TGHERYYDSVVGLQ
+726 TGHEACYDNVIGLNVQ
-740 IQSET
+740 CET
-745 SGFSFLGY
+745 SEVYFL